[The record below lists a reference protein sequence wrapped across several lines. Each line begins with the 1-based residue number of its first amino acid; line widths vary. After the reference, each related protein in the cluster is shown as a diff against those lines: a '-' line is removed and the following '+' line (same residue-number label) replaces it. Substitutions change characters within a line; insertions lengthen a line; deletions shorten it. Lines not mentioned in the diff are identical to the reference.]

1 MFRTIQVGAVGRN
14 RDDSGMVLAELLREC
29 NSQRR
34 GKASMRQ
41 PEDHGQI
48 VLRTSA
54 QRGIGYVVKY

>member
-1 MFRTIQVGAVGRN
+1 
-14 RDDSGMVLAELLREC
+14 MVLAELLREC